1 MIYAL
6 RVAALTL
13 GFALGFAVAA
23 QVGPVTLLTVR
34 SVIRS
39 GFGVGIAMGAG
50 VACIDAAYAAA
61 GAAGAG
67 AALEIEPLRLVFG
80 LLGAAV
86 IGAIALRTLWSAFR
100 LRMGGETGD
109 EVTTPAAALRTAL
122 VATASNPLTIVSWA
136 AIFAAASTA
145 QVASGPGASALIVAG
160 VLAGSFAWMAILSGV
175 LSLVRRRV
183 GDGGLRLLDAA
194 SGTGLL
200 VFAGL
205 LGWRTMRE
213 G

>member
-1 MIYAL
+1 VIRMTAL
-6 RVAALTL
+6 AV
-13 GFALGFAVAA
+13 GFGLGFAVAA

-34 SVIRS
+34 SVIRG
-39 GFGVGIAMGAG
+39 GFVVGLAMGLG

-67 AALEIEPLRLVFG
+67 AALELKPLRIAFG

-86 IGAIALRTLWSAFR
+86 IGAIAVNTLWSAFR
-100 LRMGGETGD
+100 VRMGGETD
-109 EVTTPAAALRTAL
+109 AEVTTPGAALRTAL
-122 VATASNPLTIVSWA
+122 AATASNPLTIVSWA

-145 QVASGPGASALIVAG
+145 ELASSADTVALMVGG
-160 VLAGSFAWMAILSGV
+160 VLVGSFCWMTVLAAV
-175 LSLVRRRV
+175 LSVLRRRI
-183 GDGGLRLLDAA
+183 GDGGLRLLDMA

-200 VFAGL
+200 LFAGL
-205 LGWRTMRE
+205 LGWRTLRE

>member
-1 MIYAL
+1 MTPL
-6 RVAALTL
+6 VV
-13 GFALGFAVAA
+13 GFGLGFAVAA

-34 SVIRS
+34 SVIRG
-39 GFGVGIAMGAG
+39 GFMVGIAMGLG

-67 AALEIEPLRLVFG
+67 AVLELEPLRLGFG
-80 LLGAAV
+80 VLGAAV
-86 IGAIALRTLWSAFR
+86 IAAIAIRTLWAAFR
-100 LRMGGETGD
+100 LRMGGETD
-109 EVTTPAAALRTAL
+109 EEVTRPAAALRTAL

-145 QVASGPGASALIVAG
+145 ELASSAGSTALMVGG
-160 VLAGSFAWMAILSGV
+160 VLAGSFVWMAALSGA
-175 LSLVRRRV
+175 LSVVRRRI

-200 VFAGL
+200 IFAGL
-205 LGWRTMRE
+205 LGWRTLRE

>member
-1 MIYAL
+1 M
-6 RVAALTL
+6 AALLTGFGL
-13 GFALGFAVAA
+13 GVAVAA

-34 SVIRS
+34 SVIRG
-39 GFGVGIAMGAG
+39 GFVVGIAMGLG

-67 AALEIEPLRLVFG
+67 AVLELEPLRLAFG
-80 LLGAAV
+80 LIGAAV
-86 IGAIALRTLWSAFR
+86 IAAIALRTLWSAFR
-100 LRMGGETGD
+100 VRMGGETGD
-109 EVTTPAAALRTAL
+109 EVTTPRAALRTAL
-122 VATASNPLTIVSWA
+122 LATASNPLTIVSWA

-145 QVASGPGASALIVAG
+145 EIASSGTATALMVGG
-160 VLAGSFAWMAILSGV
+160 VLAGSFAWMALLAGA
-175 LSLVRRRV
+175 LTMVRKRI

-205 LGWRTMRE
+205 LGWRTVRE

>member
-1 MIYAL
+1 MTAL
-6 RVAALTL
+6 AV
-13 GFALGFAVAA
+13 GFGLGFAVAA

-34 SVIRS
+34 SVIRG
-39 GFGVGIAMGAG
+39 GFLVGIAMGAG

-67 AALEIEPLRLVFG
+67 AVLELEPLRLAFG
-80 LLGAAV
+80 LLGAGV
-86 IGAIALRTLWSAFR
+86 IAAIAIRTLWSAFR
-100 LRMGGETGD
+100 VRMGGETDD
-109 EVTTPAAALRTAL
+109 EVTRPAAALRTAL
-122 VATASNPLTIVSWA
+122 AATASNPLTIVSWA

-145 QVASGPGASALIVAG
+145 ELASSAGSTALMVGG
-160 VLAGSFAWMAILSGV
+160 VLAGSFVWMAALAGV
-175 LSLVRRRV
+175 LAMVRRRI

-205 LGWRTMRE
+205 LGWRTLRE

>member
-1 MIYAL
+1 MTPLA
-6 RVAALTL
+6 V
-13 GFALGFAVAA
+13 GFGLGFAVAA

-34 SVIRS
+34 SVIRG
-39 GFGVGIAMGAG
+39 GFLVGIAMGAG

-67 AALEIEPLRLVFG
+67 AALEVEPLRMGFG

-86 IGAIALRTLWSAFR
+86 IAAIALNTLWSAFR
-100 LRMGGETGD
+100 LRMGGETDD
-109 EVTTPAAALRTAL
+109 EVTTPGAALRTAL
-122 VATASNPLTIVSWA
+122 AATASNPLTIVSWA

-145 QVASGPGASALIVAG
+145 ELASSAGSTALMVGG
-160 VLAGSFAWMAILSGV
+160 VLAGSFAWMAVLAGALSV
-175 LSLVRRRV
+175 VRRRIK
-183 GDGGLRLLDAA
+183 DRGLRILDAA

-205 LGWRTMRE
+205 LGWRTLSE

>member
-1 MIYAL
+1 MTAL
-6 RVAALTL
+6 VV
-13 GFALGFAVAA
+13 GFGLGFAVAA

-34 SVIRS
+34 SVIRG
-39 GFGVGIAMGAG
+39 GFLVGLAMGLG

-67 AALEIEPLRLVFG
+67 AVLELEPLRLAFG
-80 LLGAAV
+80 LIGAAV
-86 IGAIALRTLWSAFR
+86 IAAIALNTLWSAFR
-100 LRMGGETGD
+100 VRMGGETD
-109 EVTTPAAALRTAL
+109 VEVTTPGAALRTAL
-122 VATASNPLTIVSWA
+122 AATASNPLTIVSWA

-145 QVASGPGASALIVAG
+145 ELASSAGATALMVAG
-160 VLAGSFAWMAILSGV
+160 VLAGSFVWMTALSGA
-175 LSLVRRRV
+175 LTLVRRRI
-183 GDGGLRLLDAA
+183 GDRGLRILDAA